1 MKKTLIFIL
10 LALSFNIKSQNL
22 EQYIP
27 ANSDAVLEI
36 SGDKL
41 FQLISEEDIVSFV
54 TSSIGPVIDVDALN
68 NLGIDLRGKMY
79 YTYSKLDDII
89 SSRFICRI
97 LNIDKFNS
105 TLQQQFPMT
114 PELKQGYYQIKSGT
128 RTLLWNDNILV
139 VNMLDIPKVVY
150 TMDDLLAE
158 KALETPMEEEE
169 MLIEMEDEP
178 SEEIEID
185 IIDVDEAES
194 SDVIEYTEEMM
205 AVDSSYSEDYE
216 DYYGE
221 ENYGD
226 SEYEE
231 QQMLEY
237 ELTMKNYM
245 APLIYSETQI
255 DSLMDIQ
262 VESFFQS
269 NEFNSI
275 SKNASFRKGRNDQS
289 SLYFWLRDPN
299 KMIFDKFLK
308 ESMPVGMY
316 MGNQMPNWYQ
326 SISGNLIFDTEEM
339 KLSLNMEVKDDLASK
354 IEKMYKTID
363 KKYLKFFNADD
374 IMAYMA
380 LSSDMEEFLKQYPSF
395 LQDILGRKDSNFS
408 EEVEVLGDLMSIFLD
423 EEAISDLVTG
433 DALMLF
439 HDLDKFEVP
448 FTSYEYDENFNMV
461 EVERTKEEMLP
472 SFTIL
477 IGSEN
482 KAFNDKLSKLV
493 SKYLDTQNIGA
504 IKRFATKSQT
514 NFDMYYTQKNGMILL
529 SNSLPRM
536 TNYVNG
542 NIKCNL
548 GKNKDYLKKNI
559 FTLYLNSSKMIDKGT
574 DLFHMKSDFT
584 DYLQQNYTDVILT
597 AGKPKNNLI
606 GYDLI
611 LKTNKQNGNSLKQI
625 FTTYGKFQE
634 YLRGY

>member
-269 NEFNSI
+269 N
-275 SKNASFRKGRNDQS
+275 
-289 SLYFWLRDPN
+289 
-299 KMIFDKFLK
+299 
-308 ESMPVGMY
+308 
-316 MGNQMPNWYQ
+316 
-326 SISGNLIFDTEEM
+326 
-339 KLSLNMEVKDDLASK
+339 
-354 IEKMYKTID
+354 
-363 KKYLKFFNADD
+363 
-374 IMAYMA
+374 
-380 LSSDMEEFLKQYPSF
+380 
-395 LQDILGRKDSNFS
+395 
-408 EEVEVLGDLMSIFLD
+408 
-423 EEAISDLVTG
+423 
-433 DALMLF
+433 
-439 HDLDKFEVP
+439 
-448 FTSYEYDENFNMV
+448 
-461 EVERTKEEMLP
+461 
-472 SFTIL
+472 
-477 IGSEN
+477 
-482 KAFNDKLSKLV
+482 
-493 SKYLDTQNIGA
+493 
-504 IKRFATKSQT
+504 
-514 NFDMYYTQKNGMILL
+514 
-529 SNSLPRM
+529 
-536 TNYVNG
+536 
-542 NIKCNL
+542 
-548 GKNKDYLKKNI
+548 
-559 FTLYLNSSKMIDKGT
+559 
-574 DLFHMKSDFT
+574 
-584 DYLQQNYTDVILT
+584 
-597 AGKPKNNLI
+597 
-606 GYDLI
+606 
-611 LKTNKQNGNSLKQI
+611 
-625 FTTYGKFQE
+625 
-634 YLRGY
+634 